1 MECFSRIAYKYL
13 CLTGKLKSLT
23 LLARCCL
30 YKPEEVNSEH

>member
-1 MECFSRIAYKYL
+1 M
-13 CLTGKLKSLT
+13 KSLT

>member
-1 MECFSRIAYKYL
+1 M